1 MNIFYPIQTTTPR
14 IPASVRY
21 ALALIGFLVALV
33 VIGTAPTHA
42 DNGKR
47 NGPPEFNK
55 NFVTL
60 PPGLI
65 NRSDEDSKDEDQE
78 DTDDEEIDDVDDDD
92 FSDPEDEPSQD
103 EDELSEDDD
112 NDRNNSGLRHVVKA
126 LENRISAL
134 EGLIYTTDLDKDGFS
149 KSDGD
154 CNDANP
160 LVNPEATEELGDG
173 IDNDCDASTADDGS
187 TLSMID
193 GDFDGYYLA
202 EPGLDPMLVDCDDSD
217 ASVNPGAIEITDN
230 GVDDDCDG
238 DIDEL

>member
-1 MNIFYPIQTTTPR
+1 MNIFYPIQSTTPR
-14 IPASVRY
+14 VSASARY
-21 ALALIGFLVALV
+21 ALALIGFLVVSV
-33 VIGTAPTHA
+33 VMGAAATHA

-47 NGPPEFNK
+47 NGPPEWAK
-55 NFVTL
+55 NSAAQ
-60 PPGLI
+60 PPGLT
-65 NRSDEDSKDEDQE
+65 NKSDEDSEDEEWE
-78 DTDDEEIDDVDDDD
+78 DTDDEEADDTDND
-92 FSDPEDEPSQD
+92 FSDS
-103 EDELSEDDD
+103 EDELLEDDELSGDDD
-112 NDRNNSGLRHVVKA
+112 NDRNNNGLRHAVKA
-126 LENRISAL
+126 LEDRISAL
-134 EGLIYTTDLDKDGFS
+134 EGLIYVADLDNDGFS

-160 LVNPEATEELGDG
+160 LVNPAATEELGDG

-193 GDFDGYYLA
+193 GDFDDYYLV

-217 ASVNPGAIEITDN
+217 ATVNPGATEITDN